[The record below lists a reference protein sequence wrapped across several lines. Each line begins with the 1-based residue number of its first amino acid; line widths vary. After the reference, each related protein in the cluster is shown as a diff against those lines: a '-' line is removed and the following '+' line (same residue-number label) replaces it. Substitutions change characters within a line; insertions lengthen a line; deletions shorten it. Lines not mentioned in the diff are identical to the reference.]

1 MKHIAKKIFA
11 AIGSAALLSC
21 AAFAPALNI
30 IKDDATLVASALS
43 WTNPVDGVTYD
54 YVQDYGG
61 VAITLCKNTPQ
72 VENLTIPNQ
81 IAGQDVVAIYADSF
95 NRAGTSKCN
104 CIQNLNMPN
113 TIRTIGNNFFKNCDG
128 LMHVTLS
135 TTLLTIGNYCFY
147 DADGLKEMNVPN
159 SVKSIGTYFCNWAY
173 GLEHATLG
181 SGIEILGAHAFART
195 PKLQD
200 FNSSTCTL
208 LKTIREGILVSSKWA
223 NNQSSS
229 DALYIGPN
237 NKILLRYQRKNTN
250 SYVELSNNVRILA
263 DKAFNDSSWT
273 YGSYITEIVGPRV
286 EQIGDNVFGKV
297 PNATVR
303 FSATLMYTTYGNGWY
318 NTVTAKVSPATFVPM
333 H

>member
-43 WTNPVDGVTYD
+43 WTNPIDGVTYD

-61 VAITLCKNTPQ
+61 VAITLCRNTPQ
-72 VENLTIPNQ
+72 VKNLNIPNN
-81 IAGQDVVAIYADSF
+81 IAGQPVVAIYADSF
-95 NRAGTSKCN
+95 LRAGSSKCN
-104 CIQNLNMPN
+104 CVQNVTMPN
-113 TIRTIGNNFFKNCDG
+113 TIRTIGNDFFYNCDG
-128 LMHVTLS
+128 LINIQLS
-135 TTLLTIGNYCFY
+135 STLLTIGNYCFY
-147 DADGLKEMNVPN
+147 DADGLQNMNVPN

-173 GLEHATLG
+173 GLINVSLG
-181 SGIEILGAHAFART
+181 SGIEILGANSFART
-195 PKLQD
+195 PKLQN
-200 FNSSTCTL
+200 FNSSSCTL

-250 SYVELSNNVRILA
+250 SYVELGNNVRIIA

-273 YGSYITEIVGPRV
+273 YGSYITQIVGPRI
-286 EQIGDNVFGKV
+286 ERIGDNVFGKV

-303 FSATLMYTTYGNGWY
+303 FSASLMYDNYGNDWY
-318 NTVTAKVSPATFVPM
+318 NIVTAKVSPATFVPM